1 MLLQAALVQ
10 VLFATLTENAMEAK
24 ANVFLSV
31 DLYMLHEVWP
41 TRKLFGAVL
50 ALEWLLSCMNSLMTD
65 QVAGLAEGNL
75 TAGVVTLIW
84 LLLVVYSHVLLE
96 RG

>member
-1 MLLQAALVQ
+1 M
-10 VLFATLTENAMEAK
+10 
-24 ANVFLSV
+24 
-31 DLYMLHEVWP
+31 
-41 TRKLFGAVL
+41 L